1 MPSLTIEHEEDW
13 NDRIAATRPTPGDP
27 KERAF
32 HFPLV
37 LLADRSAAFRGSM
50 CGSLT
55 QRTAAEAWDYM
66 RLKNKL
72 MGIHV
77 GGWWA
82 PIREAMWRF
91 SGAEEGLSVLD
102 KHTRLQ
108 REAPYLKSDIPQ
120 VRGMDKLASEGD
132 LYPLDA
138 DSRHQL
144 ALQLPEKIV
153 ISYISRQR
161 THRRKL
167 VQEDHLGLVEALT
180 ELVERRNKERQ
191 AVMDAIDGALR
202 GHLRLESEEGK
213 IPPEWEFNELYA
225 EHMTKDEQIKA
236 ISKTTVRIFVTWLL
250 KLLIPQSY
258 F

>member
-1 MPSLTIEHEEDW
+1 MPSLTVEHEEDW
-13 NDRIAATRPTPGDP
+13 NDRVAATRPTPGDT

-32 HFPLV
+32 HFPLI

-50 CGSLT
+50 CGSKT

-66 RLKNKL
+66 RLKSKL

-91 SGAEEGLSVLD
+91 AGAEEGLSVLD
-102 KHTRLQ
+102 KHIRLQ
-108 REAPYLKSDIPQ
+108 QEAPYLKSDIPR
-120 VRGMDKLASEGD
+120 VRGVDTLASEGD
-132 LYPLDA
+132 VPPVDV

-144 ALQLPEKIV
+144 ALQPPEKIV

-161 THRRKL
+161 TLRRKL
-167 VQEDHLGLVEALT
+167 VQEDHLGMIEALA
-180 ELVERRNKERQ
+180 ELVERKNKERQ
-191 AVMDAIDGALR
+191 AVMDALDGALR
-202 GHLRLESEEGK
+202 GGLRQESEEGK

-225 EHMTKDEQIKA
+225 EQMTKDEQIKA
-236 ISKTTVRIFVTWLL
+236 TSRTTVRTLFSRLRT
-250 KLLIPQSY
+250 
-258 F
+258 